1 MVFYAVLAFRNG
13 LLFVFNDMLNVP
25 YGVLYVS
32 LLCLLGSMNFEEIVG
47 YL

>member
-25 YGVLYVS
+25 YVVLYVS
-32 LLCLLGSMNFEEIVG
+32 LMCISGSMDFEKIVG
-47 YL
+47 CL